1 MNLSIVVTVDCAGIE
16 NQASE
21 KKNASGPGFRLLV
34 KECRWPVGCENRS
47 SGKAENAST
56 GLSSIEKLKSK
67 VLKRVQLPLF
77 S

>member
-16 NQASE
+16 NRSTGE
-21 KKNASGPGFRLLV
+21 MNTSGPGFRVLV
-34 KECRWPVGCENRS
+34 KECRWPVECKTRS
-47 SGKAENAST
+47 SKKVENAFT

-67 VLKRVQLPLF
+67 VAKRVQLPLF